1 MRRTP
6 AQGALRV
13 KACAKINVT
22 LRVLGVR
29 DDGYHE
35 LRTTFQSLALHDT
48 LTFTPLRGPF
58 TIEADAPG
66 CPADPTNLVWKAADA
81 LWRVAGRRG
90 VLQGVRVRIRKR
102 IPSEAGLGGG
112 SSDAAAALRALSL
125 LWNVRASDGDLA
137 GIARALGADVAYFL
151 EGGTALGVERGDVL
165 IALADAPRAWVV
177 LARPDF
183 GVSTRE
189 AYGWWDLDRGA
200 KRGRLVGPLPG
211 RSSELVNDLE
221 GPVTARHPRV
231 GALVRRLGR
240 LGAARAAMS
249 GSGSAVFGLFAD
261 ERTARKAADALA
273 GRTVTTLVTRT
284 VNRREYRA
292 AGAPRRTVP

>member
-1 MRRTP
+1 MSGSR
-6 AQGALRV
+6 GALRV

-29 DDGYHE
+29 HDGYHE

-48 LTFTPLRGPF
+48 LTFTPWRGPF
-58 TIEADAPG
+58 TIEADDPG
-66 CPADPTNLVWKAADA
+66 CPTDPTNLVWKAADA

-90 VLQGVRVRIRKR
+90 VLQGVHVRIRKR

-112 SSDAAAALRALSL
+112 SSDAAAALRALKA
-125 LWNVRASDGDLA
+125 LWNVRGSDDDLA
-137 GIARALGADVAYFL
+137 DMARALGADVAYFL

-165 IALADAPRAWVV
+165 FALPDAPRAWVV

-189 AYGWWDLDRGA
+189 AYEWWDLDRGA
-200 KRGRLVGPLPG
+200 RRGRLVGPLPG
-211 RSSELVNDLE
+211 RSSEWVNDLE
-221 GPVTARHPRV
+221 GPVVARHPRV

-240 LGAARAAMS
+240 LGASRAAMS
-249 GSGSAVFGLFAD
+249 GSGSAVFGLFTD
-261 ERTARKAADALA
+261 ERTARAAADALA
-273 GRTVTTLVTRT
+273 GRTVMTLVTRT

-292 AGAPRRTVP
+292 AAGPRRTLP

>member
-1 MRRTP
+1 MSGS
-6 AQGALRV
+6 QGALRV

-58 TIEADAPG
+58 TIEADDPA
-66 CPADPTNLVWKAADA
+66 CPTDPTNLVWKAADA
-81 LWRVAGRRG
+81 LWRVAGGRG
-90 VLQGVRVRIRKR
+90 ALQGVHVRIRKR

-112 SSDAAAALRALSL
+112 SSDAAAALRALQM
-125 LWNVRASDGDLA
+125 LWKVRASDENLA

-165 IALADAPRAWVV
+165 FALPDAPRAWVV

-189 AYGWWDLDRGA
+189 AYEWWDLDRGA
-200 KRGRLVGPLPG
+200 GRGRLVARLPG
-211 RSSELVNDLE
+211 RSAELVNDLE
-221 GPVTARHPRV
+221 GPVVARHPRV

-249 GSGSAVFGLFAD
+249 GSGSAVFGLFTD
-261 ERTARKAADALA
+261 ERTARRAADALA

-292 AGAPRRTVP
+292 AGAPRRTLP